1 MSIIHKPI
9 RTTRVEFETEE
20 EMNKFLENLGK
31 KDLSEEMNRM
41 REMLK
46 LHRKNRQDAQ
56 LNLYIFAIKKRRK
69 YLRNILSQLDT
80 SNREVQP
87 KIYKSIRQGMLSELS
102 LMECV
107 FTEIQEG
114 KFDIDKAWNIED

>member
-1 MSIIHKPI
+1 M
-9 RTTRVEFETEE
+9 EFETEE